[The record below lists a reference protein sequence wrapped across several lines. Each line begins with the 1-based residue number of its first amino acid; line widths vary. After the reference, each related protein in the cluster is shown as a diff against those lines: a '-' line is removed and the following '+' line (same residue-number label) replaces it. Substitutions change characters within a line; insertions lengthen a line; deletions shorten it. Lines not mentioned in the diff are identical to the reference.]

1 MKKLLLF
8 TLALFFTLTLP
19 AADLSDLSYS
29 IYNGSV
35 TIKNCKKS
43 ASGVLEIPP
52 EIKGYPVTSIGY
64 QAFESCSSLTSITIP
79 DGVTSIGYQA
89 FYNCSSLPKDENE
102 VQYESSEKKVLI
114 DVPTTLKGEFVIPQ
128 SVKFIA
134 SSAFSGCSSLTSIT
148 IPDGVTSIGSFAFRG
163 CSSLTSITIPD
174 GVTSIGYQAFYN
186 CSSLTSIKIPDGVT
200 SIGEYAFYNCS
211 MLTSITIP
219 DGVTSI
225 GSSAFSYCWSLT
237 SITIPDGVTS
247 IDSSAFSGCSS
258 LQIIVANNN
267 EHYSSYNGGLLNK
280 AGTTLIR
287 GPGGV
292 SEYTIPDSVTSIGD
306 DAFSGCSSLTS
317 ITIPD
322 GVTSIGDYVFYNCS
336 RLTSITIPD
345 GVTSIGSSAFSY
357 CWSLTSITIPDSVT
371 SIGDYAFRGC
381 SSLTS
386 ITIPDGVTSIGDYA
400 FSSCS
405 SLQII
410 VANNNKHYSSY
421 NGGLLNKAGTTLIR
435 GPGGVSEY
443 TIPDSVT
450 SIDDDAFSG
459 CSSLTSITIPDG
471 VTSIGDDAFS
481 YCWSLT
487 SITLP
492 DEEVSIG
499 NYAFFS
505 CSRLTSLV
513 ASWVPSEL
521 KDRITTVT
529 IPEGTETIH
538 EAAFSGCSKLITIT
552 IPDSVTSIATDAF
565 AGCSNLA
572 IVEVESSSLS
582 AVLKDYV
589 THLIVP
595 EGTTAIEAQAFKD
608 NRKLVKVTLPSS
620 LVTIGD
626 EAFYGCSEVEEFTLP
641 QGIKSIGER
650 VFTGCNKVHVE
661 SGARWY
667 KSEDG
672 VLFTQDSEWLLHY
685 PVRKEDVAYTTPLN
699 VHFVGEEAFM
709 GNTFLQQVTLTD
721 ITTIEARAFK
731 DCTGLKSCYVTEGF
745 LSVQA
750 GAFENAT
757 ALHTFVF
764 PESLN
769 VLTTGA
775 FKNCPALDVVSF
787 QGAVPSVEIDKG
799 SNVVFSGS
807 DYDQLIGTYPQAVSE
822 GWEAAFGGDV
832 LWQGLK
838 MVKDSYYESEAD
850 GYYYQLYGGEVTIT
864 GTVAPLS
871 GDVTLPTYLDGYL
884 VTGIG
889 EAAFRTCVG
898 LTSVTI
904 PATYVRLGD
913 VAFAYCSALKTV
925 SFLGGP
931 LTKGELPEL
940 PFPSGTTAVGYYPS
954 EVAGE
959 WQKVITAGLWYG
971 LTMKSKGVSRVQ
983 VSALVAGNG
992 TVTGSGMFFSG
1003 IPVTLTATPDDGAI
1017 FMGWSGA
1024 MTASTPSVTVKP
1036 EADMVLIASFVDKT
1050 LVENYVA
1057 ANGGIS
1063 EEKVEEIKQEAKT
1076 QAIADAI
1083 TKKEVYYRQDA
1094 INEALEKKEVY
1105 TKDSMKDMAFG
1116 APVMEVKEKEVSVA
1130 ISLETA
1136 EDLSSWDGLDLSE
1149 ATLEK
1154 DEDAPGLFRVR
1165 VPIKSN
1171 AAFYKFVVK
1180 DKEQTEENEE

>member
-64 QAFESCSSLTSITIP
+64 QAFES
-79 DGVTSIGYQA
+79 
-89 FYNCSSLPKDENE
+89 
-102 VQYESSEKKVLI
+102 
-114 DVPTTLKGEFVIPQ
+114 
-128 SVKFIA
+128 
-134 SSAFSGCSSLTSIT
+134 CSSLTSIT

-322 GVTSIGDYVFYNCS
+322 GVTSIGDY
-336 RLTSITIPD
+336 
-345 GVTSIGSSAFSY
+345 
-357 CWSLTSITIPDSVT
+357 
-371 SIGDYAFRGC
+371 
-381 SSLTS
+381 
-386 ITIPDGVTSIGDYA
+386 A

-450 SIDDDAFSG
+450 SID
-459 CSSLTSITIPDG
+459 
-471 VTSIGDDAFS
+471 DDAFS